1 MCRCIFLSL
10 LMLLLIGGCNGGKSS
25 LTDAELERQT
35 LTQKIELV
43 EAAGGLVLMIGGE
56 TLSSDEIIDSRTQLN
71 EMFISPMEYYRS
83 IAQANELEQFKER
96 ARGQIEEI
104 LMDKISI
111 MLLYQ
116 QAKRQAGGNVEEG
129 LEKAAQNEY
138 RKFVLNFGGDQA
150 KADEAL
156 SQKQMDQKSFMEQQ
170 KKSILIEWYRAS
182 KMPVNRPVTY
192 RELVDCYDRMKDEYF
207 TRVARITFRL
217 IDIQPAKLQVTDP
230 NQDRQ
235 HLAEQRVRE
244 LLARIESG
252 EDFGE
257 LAKQYSHG
265 DWRTFG
271 GLWRPVQPE
280 SLAKPYDILAVVAE
294 KMRMGQVAGPIL
306 AEGHVFIL
314 KLEEK
319 QSAGYEPFEMVQ
331 ELVEEKIMFD
341 RRKEVLDKLNDRIKS
356 QAKLS
361 RTDEFVDF
369 CLEKIYRISNADDG
383 ISGGESRGRT
393 ITTR

>member
-10 LMLLLIGGCNGGKSS
+10 LMFLLIAGCDGGKGRLS
-25 LTDAELERQT
+25 DAELERQT
-35 LTQKIELV
+35 ITQKIELV
-43 EAAGGLVLMIGGE
+43 EAAGGLVMLIGGE
-56 TLSSDEIIDSRTQLN
+56 TLTSDEIIDSRTQLN
-71 EMFISPMEYYRS
+71 ERFLSPMDYYRP
-83 IAQANELEQFKER
+83 IAQANKLEQFKER

-138 RKFVLNFGGDQA
+138 RKFILNFGGDQA

-156 SQKQMDQKSFMEQQ
+156 RQRQMDQKSFIEQQ

-192 RELVDCYDRMKDEYF
+192 GELMDCYDRIKDEYF

-217 IDIQPAKLQVTDP
+217 IDIQPAKLQVADP
-230 NQDRQ
+230 NQNRQ
-235 HLAEQRVRE
+235 QLAEQRARE

-252 EDFGE
+252 EDFGG

-265 DWRTFG
+265 DWKAFG
-271 GLWRPVQPE
+271 GLWRPVQPD
-280 SLAKPYDILAVVAE
+280 SLAEPYDMLAIVAE
-294 KMRMGQVAGPIL
+294 KMRTGQVAGPIMT
-306 AEGHVFIL
+306 EGHVFIL

-319 QSAGYEPFEMVQ
+319 QSAGYEPFEKVQ

-341 RRKEVLDKLNDRIKS
+341 RRKEVLDKLNDRIKRE
-356 QAKLS
+356 AKLS

-369 CLEKIYRISNADDG
+369 CLEKIYRISNAGDE
-383 ISGGESRGRT
+383 ISGS
-393 ITTR
+393 

>member
-1 MCRCIFLSL
+1 MCRFIFLSV
-10 LMLLLIGGCNGGKSS
+10 LMFLLIGGCDGDKARLS
-25 LTDAELERQT
+25 DAELERRT
-35 LTQKIELV
+35 ITQKIELV
-43 EAAGGLVLMIGGE
+43 EAAGGLVMMVGGE
-56 TLSSDEIIDSRTQLN
+56 TLTSDEIIDSRTQLN
-71 EMFISPMEYYRS
+71 GMFISPAEYYRP

-96 ARGQIEEI
+96 ARGQLEEI

-116 QAKRQAGGNVEEG
+116 QAKRQAGDNVEEG
-129 LEKAAQNEY
+129 LEKAAKNEY

-150 KADEAL
+150 KADEEL
-156 SQKQMDQKSFMEQQ
+156 RKRQMDQKSFIEQQ

-182 KMPVNRPVTY
+182 KMPANTPVTY
-192 RELVDCYDRMKDEYF
+192 HELIDCYDRMKDEYF
-207 TRVARITFRL
+207 TRVARVTFRL
-217 IDIQPAKLQVTDP
+217 IDIQPAKLQVADP

-235 HLAEQRVRE
+235 QLAEQRARE

-257 LAKQYSHG
+257 LAKKHSHG
-265 DWRTFG
+265 DWGALG

-280 SLAKPYDILAVVAE
+280 SLAEPYDILAVEAE
-294 KMRMGQVAGPIL
+294 KMRPGQVAGPIT
-306 AEGHVFIL
+306 AEGHVFII
-314 KLEEK
+314 KLQEK
-319 QSAGYEPFEMVQ
+319 QSAGYEPFEKVQ

-341 RRKEVLDKLNDRIKS
+341 RQKEVLGELNDRIKS

-369 CLEKIYRISNADDG
+369 CLDKIYRISNA
-383 ISGGESRGRT
+383 SQ
-393 ITTR
+393 